1 MAKKIISTDKAP
13 GAIGPYSQG
22 VIVNNVVYT
31 SGQLPINPETGEI
44 LETIEKQTKQALENG
59 KAILEAAGS
68 DMSKVFK
75 TTVFLKDLSDFAKMN
90 EIYAT
95 YFSEK
100 HPARSTVGGAQLA
113 KDALVEIELI
123 ATV

>member
-1 MAKKIISTDKAP
+1 MNKEIISTTKAP

-22 VIVNNVVYT
+22 VRVGDFVYT
-31 SGQLPINPETGEI
+31 SGQLPINPETGEVPA
-44 LETIEKQTKQALENG
+44 TIEEQTKQAIENG

-68 DMSKVFK
+68 HMSKVFK

-90 EIYAT
+90 EVYGS
-95 YFSEK
+95 YFSENF
-100 HPARSTVGGAQLA
+100 PSRSTVGGTQLA
-113 KDALVEIELI
+113 KNALVEIEFV